1 LREAHDLESNAMK
14 PKIILID
21 GNSLLHR
28 AYHALPPLSTAS
40 GAPTNATLGFT
51 NMLLKL
57 LQDQKP
63 DLVIAAFDAPG
74 KTFRHELFKQYKAQ
88 RPPTPGDLLAQFGDA
103 KEVLEALGVPQVEV
117 PGYEGED
124 IIAALAREGVQK
136 GFEALIVTGD
146 RDVLQLAS
154 DDITVMATLRGISD
168 VHIYDADEVRKQTGL
183 RPEQIPD
190 FKGLAGD
197 PSDNIPGVP
206 GVGDKTAVRLLQQ
219 FGSLEEILAHADQI
233 QPERIR
239 KAIVKHAELARLG
252 KELATIASDAPVKL
266 PPLPAEG
273 RTKDLRR
280 LRAVLARLEFH
291 NILKQL
297 PVDDD
302 SRWQAEYRIVREST
316 GIAEL
321 IEQIRKCKHV
331 GMGIAWA
338 GERPTAARIV
348 GVAWAT
354 APGQASF
361 VPASLWLDKA
371 SEETQQTDLFAE
383 TASAPPAQG
392 ALIRQLLQDPEI
404 HKCSHDFKE
413 QAVALALGGMTLDGD
428 SFDSLLAS
436 YVCSPGRSDHS
447 PGRLVLETLGYVKPE
462 PDELGQLLAGELA
475 AGEDATCVSSACFM
489 ADASL
494 RLYEPLME
502 QVRARGQEELLEE
515 IEMPTA
521 RVLAEMESRGIAVD
535 RQKLSDLSERMQQEI
550 EQLSSRIWEIA
561 GERFNIDSPKQLATV
576 LFDELGLKSTRKT
589 KTGRSTSAEVLEALA
604 QEHEIARLILEYRTF
619 TKLKSTYA
627 DALGKLVNPRTGRV
641 HTRFN
646 QAVTATGR
654 LSSSDPNLQNI
665 PARGEWGR
673 RIRGCFVA
681 GQEGWSLLS
690 VDYSQ
695 IELRVLAHVCND
707 ERLVRAFREGLDIHV
722 ATACDI
728 FDVPPE
734 KVTPLMRDQAKTVN
748 FAVIYGMGPAALA
761 AQLGISRDEAE
772 KFINDYF
779 KKLPGVR
786 RYIERTIE
794 TARQEGVVTTL
805 LGRRREVAGL
815 NSDNPRQRHAAERIA
830 VNTPIQGTAADIMK
844 LAMLRVHDE
853 LSRSGSPAAIL
864 LNVHDE
870 LLFEAPDEHIRALA
884 ATTKEALE
892 NAYQLEVPLKA
903 EAKAGKNWAEME
915 PVRL

>member
-1 LREAHDLESNAMK
+1 MK
-14 PKIILID
+14 PKIILLD

-28 AYHALPPLSTAS
+28 AYHAIPPLSTSS

-57 LQDQKP
+57 LEEQKP
-63 DLVIAAFDAPG
+63 ALVIAAFDAPG
-74 KTFRHELFKQYKAQ
+74 KTFRHTLFEQYKAQ

-103 KEVLEALGVPQVEV
+103 KEVLEALGIPQLEVE
-117 PGYEGED
+117 GYEGED
-124 IIAALAREGVQK
+124 IIAALARQGVDK
-136 GFEALIVTGD
+136 GFEAVIVTGD

-168 VHIYDADEVRKQTGL
+168 VHIYDADEVRKRIGL

-219 FGSLEEILAHADQI
+219 FGSLEEILAHPDRI
-233 QPERIR
+233 QPERTR
-239 KAIVKHAELARLG
+239 NAITEHAELARLG
-252 KELATIASDAPVKL
+252 KQLATIAPDAPVKL
-266 PPLPAEG
+266 PPIPSEGLP
-273 RTKDLRR
+273 RDLRR

-302 SRWQAEYRIVREST
+302 SRWRAEYRIVRES
-316 GIAEL
+316 ADLAAL
-321 IEQIRKCKHV
+321 IEQIRSCKHV
-331 GMGIAWA
+331 GIGVAWT

-348 GVAWAT
+348 GVAWTT
-354 APGQASF
+354 AQGRASF
-361 VPASLWLDKA
+361 VPAALWLDEA
-371 SEETQQTDLFAE
+371 PEQAQPADLFGGA
-383 TASAPPAQG
+383 ASARPAEG
-392 ALIRQLLQDPEI
+392 ALIRQLLQDPDI

-413 QAVALALGGMTLDGD
+413 QAVALTVSDMPLNGD
-428 SFDSLLAS
+428 RFDSLLAS

-447 PGRLVLETLGYVKPE
+447 LGRLVLETLGYVQPE
-462 PDELGQLLAGELA
+462 PDELGRLLAGELL
-475 AGEDATCVSSACFM
+475 AGEDATSMASACFV

-494 RLYEPLME
+494 RLYQPLME
-502 QVRARGQEELLEE
+502 QVRACGHKELLEK

-521 RVLAEMESRGIAVD
+521 RILAQMESRGIAVD
-535 RQKLSDLSERMQQEI
+535 QQKLADLSKRMQEEI
-550 EQLSSRIWEIA
+550 ERLSSRVWELA
-561 GERFNIDSPKQLATV
+561 GERFNIDSPKQLAAI
-576 LFDELGLKSTRKT
+576 LFDKLGLKSTRKT
-589 KTGRSTSAEVLEALA
+589 KTGRSTSAEVLDALA
-604 QEHEIARLILEYRTF
+604 EEHEIARLILEYRTF
-619 TKLKSTYA
+619 TKLKSTYT

-681 GQEGWSLLS
+681 GQEDWSLLS

-695 IELRVLAHVCND
+695 IELRVLAHVSKD
-707 ERLVRAFREGLDIHV
+707 ERLLRAFREGLDIHV

-728 FDVPPE
+728 FEVTPE
-734 KVTPLMRDQAKTVN
+734 QVTPLMRDQAKTVN

-761 AQLGISRDEAE
+761 AQLGISREQAE
-772 KFINDYF
+772 KFISDYF

-786 RYIERTIE
+786 RYIDQTIE
-794 TARQEGVVTTL
+794 TARRQGFVTTL

-815 NSDNPRQRHAAERIA
+815 DNNNPRQRHAAERIA

-844 LAMLRVHDE
+844 LAMIRVHDE
-853 LSRSGSPAAIL
+853 LSKSGSPAAIL

-870 LLFEAPDEHIRALA
+870 LLFEAPDEHIRTLA

-892 NAYQLEVPLKA
+892 NAYRLEVPLKA